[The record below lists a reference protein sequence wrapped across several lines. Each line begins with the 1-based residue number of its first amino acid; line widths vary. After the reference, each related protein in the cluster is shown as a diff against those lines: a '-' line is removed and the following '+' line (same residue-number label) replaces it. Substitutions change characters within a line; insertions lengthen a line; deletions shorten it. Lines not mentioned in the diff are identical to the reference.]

1 MTIQSRRHGN
11 CQEIIAT
18 LQEPFKAWV
27 SFVEINAENPQWTAV
42 LKAIN
47 PNKEKADIICGYASG
62 TFKIH
67 EKNYCAQEKEILAI
81 KNGMMT
87 FKIHHLPKRFLI
99 RTDTNLAGFLKSDL
113 PKAMSQSEIQRLHAW
128 FGEWQFKI
136 EHVKGKENCLPNAV
150 TREMAYKCRSKI
162 IPRQED
168 KKRMPPMQE
177 ANGKASRYLG
187 EKPATMLQHTNNQ
200 NVTYGPSY
208 SLF

>member
-1 MTIQSRRHGN
+1 
-11 CQEIIAT
+11 
-18 LQEPFKAWV
+18 
-27 SFVEINAENPQWTAV
+27 
-42 LKAIN
+42 
-47 PNKEKADIICGYASG
+47 
-62 TFKIH
+62 
-67 EKNYCAQEKEILAI
+67 
-81 KNGMMT
+81 MT

-113 PKAMSQSEIQRLHAW
+113 PKVMSQSKIQRLQAW

-136 EHVKGKENCLPNAV
+136 EHVEGKENCLPNAL

-187 EKPATMLQHTNNQ
+187 RSQPQCCSIQTTKTLRMDRAIP
-200 NVTYGPSY
+200 Y
-208 SLF
+208 SRLHPEP